1 VVIIENSVFEINSIL
16 NLAGISKM
24 RTELKAKFIQYIN
37 TKESEKGF
45 TLVELL
51 VVIIIIGILAAIAL
65 PSFLN
70 QTSKAKQ
77 VEAKQ
82 NVAVVNRMQT
92 AFRSENITFATTF
105 DLLAIGT
112 LKGGTNSTTTQYS
125 YDLTGGVNTTGITA
139 TPLDST
145 LRGYS
150 GGSVQYGA
158 VGQAIMASSMCEN
171 STAGTIAPILPP
183 LDISSIANYLCPPGY
198 VKLIKG

>member
-1 VVIIENSVFEINSIL
+1 M
-16 NLAGISKM
+16 G
-24 RTELKAKFIQYIN
+24 TELKAKFIQHLN
-37 TKESEKGF
+37 RQQSKAGF

-70 QTSKAKQ
+70 QTSRAKQ

-92 AFRSENITFATTF
+92 AFRSENTTFATSF
-105 DLLAIGT
+105 DILAIGT
-112 LKGGTNSTTTQYS
+112 LKGTTNATTTQYS
-125 YDLTGGVNTTGITA
+125 YDLTGSNTTAGITA
-139 TPLDST
+139 TPTDVT

-150 GGSVQYGA
+150 GGSVHYGV

-171 STAGTIAPILPP
+171 STVGIITPILPP
-183 LDISSIANYLCPPGY
+183 LDTTSILTNLCPTGY
-198 VKLIKG
+198 IKLVKG

>member
-1 VVIIENSVFEINSIL
+1 MKTDLQVKFLQHL
-16 NLAGISKM
+16 NNK
-24 RTELKAKFIQYIN
+24 K
-37 TKESEKGF
+37 SEKGF

-92 AFRSENITFATTF
+92 AFRSENTNFATSF
-105 DLLAIGT
+105 DILAIGT
-112 LKGGTNSTTTQYS
+112 LKGNTTSTTAQYS
-125 YDLTGGVNTTGITA
+125 YAITGSDATAGITA
-139 TPLDST
+139 TSLDAT

-150 GGSVQYGA
+150 GGTVHYG
-158 VGQAIMASSMCEN
+158 VTGQSIMASSMCETPN
-171 STAGTIAPILPP
+171 LGTESVLLPP
-183 LDISSIANYLCPPGY
+183 LDTTSILTNSCPNGY
-198 VKLIKG
+198 VKLVKG